1 MAQES
6 VTPPVEAPDASG
18 VECPSE
24 EEWPIGRK
32 AAIFSCSI
40 VFLLG
45 VFDFIDRQVV
55 ASLLPYIKDEWS
67 LSDTQLGMLVSVV
80 NISISVLV
88 VPSAYF
94 IDKWSR
100 KKMIALM
107 GAIWSLATGACAFA
121 GSYAHLLFARV
132 FIGAGEAGYNP
143 AAQALIAAQFP
154 KRRRGTAIALT
165 QLGMGLGAPIG
176 LIAGAW
182 VASHWGWRH
191 AFGLVAV
198 PGLVL
203 SCLALFIR
211 DYKSVDMRADKG
223 ESAKKKSSLA
233 DYVAMLGVLLRTPS
247 LLCVFAGATLKLL
260 RTGAAMNWMP
270 SYLMREGG
278 MSPVQAGS
286 VSSALFLGSIL
297 SMVCIGPI
305 IDLTRKYRAHGIPL
319 VIAVCFL
326 LQGGL
331 QLLAFT
337 ALPAGGWT
345 QIAVLFVGGVFGGGM
360 AAGFSTIIVDL
371 VHPGAR
377 ATAISLMVL
386 CQNILGFALG
396 PVVVGFLSDN
406 FTLGTA
412 MSLLSFAPLLA
423 GLAFVVCFFTYRRDA
438 AKVAC
443 VNPSF
448 EG

>member
-1 MAQES
+1 MTQEIS
-6 VTPPVEAPDASG
+6 PPLAVQADCPPDDA
-18 VECPSE
+18 
-24 EEWPIGRK
+24 WPIGKK
-32 AAIFSCSI
+32 AALFSCSI

-45 VFDFIDRQVV
+45 VFDFVDRQVV
-55 ASLLPYIKDEWS
+55 AALLPYIKEEWA
-67 LSDTQLGMLVSVV
+67 LSDTRLGMLVSVV

-107 GAIWSLATGACAFA
+107 GGIWSLATAACAFA
-121 GSYAHLLFARV
+121 GSYGHLLFARV

-154 KRRRGTAIALT
+154 KKRRGTAIALT

-176 LIAGAW
+176 LVAGAW
-182 VASHWGWRH
+182 VAQHWGWRH
-191 AFGLVAV
+191 AFGLVAA
-198 PGLVL
+198 PGLIL
-203 SCLALFIR
+203 SFLALFIR
-211 DYKSVDMRADKG
+211 DYKSVDVNPDKTG
-223 ESAKKKSSLA
+223 SARKKSSMA
-233 DYVAMLGVLLRTPS
+233 DYLAMLGMLLRTPS

-270 SYLMREGG
+270 SYLMREGS
-278 MSPVQAGS
+278 MSAVQAGS

-297 SMVCIGPI
+297 SMVCIGPV
-305 IDLTRKYRAHGIPL
+305 IDWTRKYRAGGIPL

-331 QLLAFT
+331 QLLAFAAFT
-337 ALPAGGWT
+337 PGSWLQTG
-345 QIAVLFVGGVFGGGM
+345 VLFVGGVFGGGM

-406 FTLGTA
+406 FSLGTA

-438 AKVAC
+438 ARVAC
-443 VNPSF
+443 VELHF
-448 EG
+448 EDR

>member
-1 MAQES
+1 
-6 VTPPVEAPDASG
+6 
-18 VECPSE
+18 
-24 EEWPIGRK
+24 
-32 AAIFSCSI
+32 
-40 VFLLG
+40 
-45 VFDFIDRQVV
+45 
-55 ASLLPYIKDEWS
+55 
-67 LSDTQLGMLVSVV
+67 
-80 NISISVLV
+80 
-88 VPSAYF
+88 
-94 IDKWSR
+94 
-100 KKMIALM
+100 
-107 GAIWSLATGACAFA
+107 
-121 GSYAHLLFARV
+121 
-132 FIGAGEAGYNP
+132 
-143 AAQALIAAQFP
+143 
-154 KRRRGTAIALT
+154 
-165 QLGMGLGAPIG
+165 MGLGAPIG

-278 MSPVQAGS
+278 VSPVQAGS

-345 QIAVLFVGGVFGGGM
+345 PNRRAVRGRGVRRGHGRRFFNHHRGPGAPRRAGHGHQPHGIVPEHSGLCPGAGGGGLFVRQ
-360 AAGFSTIIVDL
+360 L
-371 VHPGAR
+371 HPGH
-377 ATAISLMVL
+377 
-386 CQNILGFALG
+386 G
-396 PVVVGFLSDN
+396 P
-406 FTLGTA
+406 
-412 MSLLSFAPLLA
+412 
-423 GLAFVVCFFTYRRDA
+423 
-438 AKVAC
+438 
-443 VNPSF
+443 
-448 EG
+448 